1 MRDAVGLYRAL
12 KWRLKYLIKT
22 FTSTTF
28 CVGDIFKVYYGEDSH
43 VEITLYKITKG
54 RYKLCNATREPFNL
68 IFRGSKDF
76 VIHQGIFLFE
86 HEKIGRFEMFL
97 VPMVPPDGDPEF
109 NYYQSVFS

>member
-1 MRDAVGLYRAL
+1 MCNAVGLYKAI
-12 KWRLKYLIKT
+12 KWRLEYLIKT

-28 CVGDIFKVYYGEDSH
+28 CVGDIFKVYYREDSH
-43 VEITLYKITKG
+43 VEVTLYKITKG
-54 RYKLCNATREPFNL
+54 RYKLSNATREPFNL

-86 HEKIGRFEMFL
+86 YDKMDRFKMFI
-97 VPMVPPDGDPEF
+97 VPIVSPDGDPEF